1 VLQVDYVEAGGAA
14 GGEATD
20 PAPGELLP
28 FPPHLR
34 GYIPNSWGA
43 GATLGQSLYGALEQS
58 IYAKGVVCIAL
69 RALWDEELFVDHAL
83 NPYNRRG
90 LPAWY
95 RPLDEAASRRTW
107 RGIAAR

>member
-1 VLQVDYVEAGGAA
+1 MERGRGRREEGGSLRTRA
-14 GGEATD
+14 
-20 PAPGELLP
+20 PARRPLL
-28 FPPHLR
+28 
-34 GYIPNSWGA
+34 
-43 GATLGQSLYGALEQS
+43 QS

-95 RPLDEAASRRTW
+95 RPLDEMASKRTW
-107 RGIAAR
+107 KGIAAR